1 MTESTKR
8 ALRTIVQLILAA
20 ATYLPIIVIALPAD
34 LTTGQYAGVLAGLVL
49 WSGVITK
56 AWNFAEERGWIPPW
70 LKSDPLGGITAAD
83 VVAAVA
89 ELKAAL
95 SGSGEL
101 LEELKAANR
110 ANSLS
115 AKAIRRARGR

>member
-8 ALRTIVQLILAA
+8 ALRTIVQLIVAA
-20 ATYLPIIVIALPAD
+20 ATYLPIVVIALPAD
-34 LTTGQYAGVLAGLVL
+34 LTTGEYAGVLAGLVL

-56 AWNFAEERGWIPPW
+56 AWNFAEERSWVPTW

-83 VVAAVA
+83 VVAAVT
-89 ELKAAL
+89 ELQAAL
-95 SGSGEL
+95 SGSEL

-110 ANSLS
+110 ANTAA
-115 AKAIRRARGR
+115 AKARRPTH

>member
-8 ALRTIVQLILAA
+8 ALRTIVQLIVAA
-20 ATYLPIIVIALPAD
+20 ATYIPIIVIMLPAEI
-34 LTTGQYAGVLAGLVL
+34 TTGEFAGVAAGLVV
-49 WSGVITK
+49 WAGVITK
-56 AWNFAEERGWIPPW
+56 GWNFAEERGWIPSW

-95 SGSGEL
+95 SGSGDLLKEL
-101 LEELKAANR
+101 QVANR
-110 ANSLS
+110 ANS
-115 AKAIRRARGR
+115 AATKARRDPR

>member
-8 ALRTIVQLILAA
+8 ALRTIVQLIVAA
-20 ATYLPIIVIALPAD
+20 AIYIPIIVPMLPAD
-34 LTTGQYAGVLAGLVL
+34 LTTGEFTGVLAGLVV

-56 AWNFAEERGWIPPW
+56 AWNFAEERGWVPTW

-89 ELKAAL
+89 ELKAAQ
-95 SGSGEL
+95 SATAEL
-101 LEELKAANR
+101 LEELKAVNR
-110 ANSLS
+110 TNARAAGARRNS
-115 AKAIRRARGR
+115 R

>member
-8 ALRTIVQLILAA
+8 ALRTIVQLIVAA
-20 ATYLPIIVIALPAD
+20 AIYIPIIVPMLPAD
-34 LTTGQYAGVLAGLVL
+34 LTTGEFAGVLAGLVV

-56 AWNFAEERGWIPPW
+56 AWNFAEEHGWVPSW

-89 ELKAAL
+89 ELEAAL
-95 SGSGEL
+95 SGSAEL

-110 ANSLS
+110 ARSAATKARRLS
-115 AKAIRRARGR
+115 R